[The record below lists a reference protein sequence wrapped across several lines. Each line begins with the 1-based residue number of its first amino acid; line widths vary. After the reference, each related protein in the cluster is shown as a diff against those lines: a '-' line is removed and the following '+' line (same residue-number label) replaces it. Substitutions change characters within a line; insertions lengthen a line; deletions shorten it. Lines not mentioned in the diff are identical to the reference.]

1 VRRLG
6 KRVYHADAEELK
18 RDGVDKQLPD
28 RVIGL
33 GLTKSFEHYTRLNS
47 NVHSPFKGSDVV
59 YPFIVIEAKPENG
72 PGWQSIQC
80 QGAFALRTCLKM
92 QQKLETSSGRP
103 HQSLVWFFAF
113 RGEEWR
119 LYAAVPQ
126 EDKTVGEKCPSA
138 YRLG

>member
-1 VRRLG
+1 
-6 KRVYHADAEELK
+6 
-18 RDGVDKQLPD
+18 
-28 RVIGL
+28 
-33 GLTKSFEHYTRLNS
+33 
-47 NVHSPFKGSDVV
+47 
-59 YPFIVIEAKPENG
+59 
-72 PGWQSIQC
+72 
-80 QGAFALRTCLKM
+80 M

-126 EDKTVGEKCPSA
+126 EDKTVGEQCPSA